1 MIRPLM
7 VDLSKLNTVKQI
19 DSHLPV
25 SGVPRP
31 SSEQISQLF

>member
-1 MIRPLM
+1 MIRPLR

-31 SSEQISQLF
+31 LSEQISSIF